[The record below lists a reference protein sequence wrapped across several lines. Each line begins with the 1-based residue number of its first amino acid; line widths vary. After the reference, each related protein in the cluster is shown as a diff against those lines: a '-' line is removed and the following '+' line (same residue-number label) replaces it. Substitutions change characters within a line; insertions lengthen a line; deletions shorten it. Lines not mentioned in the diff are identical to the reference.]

1 MNDSNNAAINN
12 AEEVIER
19 FGGIR
24 PMAKKIDVA
33 VTTVQG
39 WKKRN
44 VIPGARRDQVLEAA
58 RVHNVD
64 LSDIMSASLNVFVAN
79 QNTATASASA
89 SQAVNS
95 QMRDEVVRS
104 VPPSSPLDLE
114 RKLAETEKRA
124 VKKSAW
130 INIVLI
136 VLALGAAGVLLWPQ
150 TQVKVQDEARLS
162 TLENNVGQLR
172 GDVEAVKAEQSFLS
186 TLIPKDLDERI
197 AKLQQQAQETQEKI
211 GSAIEKAGEISQDV
225 LAENAGTIGQ
235 RMDILESH
243 MNELAAT
250 PQMSALIDR
259 FQTMRQSIA
268 GDQQLDQAVAEL
280 SAFVSSFDATS
291 APVEEALAAAR
302 SQSTTLSQ
310 TFEGVPPQDMKAA
323 ALLLGMSQFRQ
334 TLNRDNTPFADDLQL
349 LISLT
354 GKDDPE
360 LTEALQRLGPKAE
373 QGVLTPAG
381 LSNEF
386 KTMAG
391 EAVIAS
397 LKGEDVSIT
406 DKARAHLNELFQVE
420 KNGELVT
427 GTPTQATVAK
437 AQRLLDEGDVAGAIA
452 QVETLEGPAATVT
465 QPWLDQARAT
475 LIAEQFKAM
484 LDKSMSA
491 VAAGT
496 SRLIQDEASGVNILP
511 PAQPLN
517 KDIYQ

>member
-79 QNTATASASA
+79 QNMADVSAP
-89 SQAVNS
+89 
-95 QMRDEVVRS
+95 QMSDEVVLS
-104 VPPSSPLDLE
+104 APASPQFTSAPPQDLE

-130 INIVLI
+130 INILLLA
-136 VLALGAAGVLLWPQ
+136 LALGAGAVLLWPQ
-150 TQVKVQDEARLS
+150 TQVKVQDEVRLS

-186 TLIPKDLDERI
+186 TLIPKDLDARI

-225 LAENAGTIGQ
+225 LADNAGTIGQ

-243 MNELAAT
+243 MNELAAA
-250 PQMSALIDR
+250 PQMAALIDR
-259 FQTMRQSIA
+259 FQAMRQSIA

-280 SAFVSSFDATS
+280 SAFVSSFDTTS
-291 APVEEALAAAR
+291 APVEEALTAAR
-302 SQSTTLSQ
+302 AQSTTLSQ

-334 TLNRDNTPFADDLQL
+334 SLNRDNTPFADDLQL
-349 LISLT
+349 LINLT

-360 LTEALQRLGPKAE
+360 LTEALQRLAPKSE

-427 GTPTQATVAK
+427 GTPTQASVAK
-437 AQRLLDEGDVAGAIA
+437 AQKLLDEGDVAGAIA
-452 QVETLEGPAATVT
+452 EVETLQGPAATVT

-475 LIAEQFKAM
+475 LMAEQFKAL

-491 VAAGT
+491 VASGT